1 VVLRSFICNAVVFF
15 LVSSV
20 ICQALLQVQGV
31 LSFFFVVS
39 FVFGV
44 FLAPG
49 VLTGSL
55 QASLCRFVVLRR
67 DNIANDNN
75 HSGNDDDD
83 NHHHHHND
91 DDDDDDDNNGGRGEY
106 DNNIKNGGEQHQ
118 CHINNKHN
126 NSNN

>member
-1 VVLRSFICNAVVFF
+1 MVLRSFICNAVVFF

-20 ICQALLQVQGV
+20 ICQALLQIQGV
-31 LSFFFVVS
+31 LSFFLDFS

-55 QASLCRFVVLRR
+55 QASLCRFVVLRC

-83 NHHHHHND
+83 NHHHNNNN
-91 DDDDDDDNNGGRGEY
+91 DDDDDNNGGRGEY
-106 DNNIKNGGEQHQ
+106 DNNINNNGGEQHQ